1 MDDRDRLNTRL
12 HKEVWPGIGRTWV
25 AKVLVRRRC
34 SVLVLC
40 AVLGGLCDVAMAQA
54 PSTPPAGGSVTVFQ
68 NVRIFD
74 GKNAALS
81 GPSHVLVR
89 GNKIETISAQPIQID
104 RRADTRIIEGGGRT
118 LMPGLIDAHWHA
130 ALIRVTPAQSF
141 GDVSYNSL
149 LAGAEA
155 TDTLM
160 RGFTTVRDVGG
171 PVFGLKAAIDEGI
184 VKGPRIYPSG
194 AVITVTS
201 GHGDFRQLT
210 DLPRTLGGMLH
221 RMEQLGGSMVADSP
235 DEVRVRVREQLMQG
249 ASQVKLTAGGGV
261 SSPFSP
267 IDVTTFTEAELRA
280 AVEAAENWDT
290 YVVAHAF
297 TPTAIQR
304 AIAAGVKCIEHGM
317 LMDEATAKLMAEKGI
332 WLSMQPLPED
342 LRLGFPVGSVQ
353 RAKADEVWPGIG
365 RTYELAKKHK
375 IKTAWGT
382 DVLFSAALA
391 RQQGAILA
399 SLVRWYT
406 PAEALAMATST
417 NAELLTLSG
426 KRNPYPGKLGVV
438 EQGALA
444 DLLLVDGNPLENINL
459 IADPAKNF
467 LVIMKDGAIYKDTL
481 SK

>member
-1 MDDRDRLNTRL
+1 MSVGLTS
-12 HKEVWPGIGRTWV
+12 
-25 AKVLVRRRC
+25 AVR
-34 SVLVLC
+34 
-40 AVLGGLCDVAMAQA
+40 AQGN
-54 PSTPPAGGSVTVFQ
+54 PPASSAVTLFE

-74 GKNAALS
+74 GKSAALS
-81 GPSHVLVR
+81 APSNVLVR
-89 GNKIETISAQPIQID
+89 GNKIETISTQPIAVD
-104 RRADTRIIEGGGRT
+104 RRADTRIISGGGRT

-130 ALIRVTPAQSF
+130 MLIRVTPAQSF
-141 GDVSYNSL
+141 GDVGYVNL
-149 LAGAEA
+149 VAAAEA
-155 TDTLM
+155 KDTLM

-184 VKGPRIYPSG
+184 VKGPRVYPSG

-201 GHGDFRQLT
+201 GHGDFRQRT
-210 DLPRTLGGMLH
+210 DLPRTIGGMLT
-221 RMEQLGGSMVADSP
+221 RMEQVGGAMVADSP
-235 DEVRVRVREQLMQG
+235 DEVRLRVREQLMQG

-267 IDVTTFTEAELRA
+267 IDVSTFTEAELRA
-280 AVEAAENWDT
+280 AVEAAENWGT
-290 YVVAHAF
+290 YVAAHAF
-297 TPTAIQR
+297 TPAAIQR
-304 AIAAGVKCIEHGM
+304 SIAAGVRCIEHGM
-317 LMDEATAKLMAEKGI
+317 LMDDATAKLMAEKGI

-365 RTYELAKKHK
+365 RTYELAKKYN

-382 DVLFSAALA
+382 DVLFSGALA

-406 PAEALAMATST
+406 PAEALVMATST
-417 NAELLTLSG
+417 NAELLALAG

-444 DLLLVDGNPLENINL
+444 DLLLVDGNPLDNINL
-459 IADPAKNF
+459 VADPGKNF
-467 LVIMKDGAIYKDTL
+467 LVIMKDGAIYKNDVP
-481 SK
+481 K